1 MTTSFNLR
9 STIAATATLAVGA
22 IVGCS
27 RAPETPPRAE
37 ARPAAAAG
45 HTHDHDHDHGHDHGH
60 DDHAP
65 LKTLAEGAKRLTAAA
80 AAVKKHLAADSRAD
94 ADTAVHDMGHLL
106 EDLQEFV
113 RTSDLAADAKAAATK
128 ALDDLFDCFGTLDEA
143 LHADPGTGTPA
154 AEVHASVATRI
165 EAAIGALEAAGATP
179 AGGSKDPDA
188 KTTNP
193 KDADGEDPVAAIIRE
208 AAEKK

>member
-1 MTTSFNLR
+1 MTPALKWQR
-9 STIAATATLAVGA
+9 TIAATALLAMGA
-22 IVGCS
+22 IIGCS
-27 RAPETPPRAE
+27 RAPVTPPRTDAQ
-37 ARPAAAAG
+37 PAAAAG
-45 HTHDHDHDHGHDHGH
+45 HDHDHDHDHGHG
-60 DDHAP
+60 DHAP
-65 LKTLAEGAKRLTAAA
+65 PKTVAEGVKRLTEAAA
-80 AAVKKHLAADSRAD
+80 SVKKHLAADARAD

-106 EDLQEFV
+106 EDMQEFV

-143 LHADPGTGTPA
+143 LHAEPGTGTPA

-188 KTTNP
+188 KATEP
-193 KDADGEDPVAAIIRE
+193 KDAAGEDPVAAIIRE

>member
-1 MTTSFNLR
+1 MTTSHTLR
-9 STIAATATLAVGA
+9 STIAATALLAMGA

-27 RAPETPPRAE
+27 RPPVTPPRTDAQ
-37 ARPAAAAG
+37 PAAAAG
-45 HTHDHDHDHGHDHGH
+45 HDHAHDHDHGHG
-60 DDHAP
+60 DHAP
-65 LKTLAEGAKRLTAAA
+65 PKTVAEGVKRLTEAA
-80 AAVKKHLAADSRAD
+80 AAVKKHLAADARAD

-165 EAAIGALEAAGATP
+165 EAAIGALEAAGAMP
-179 AGGSKDPDA
+179 AGGTKAPEPKA
-188 KTTNP
+188 AEPK